1 MIGSFHW
8 MVLFLR
14 HCESIFNATGVD
26 EVGLFFYL
34 TVDCD
39 LSEFGIQQAKQLS
52 LGVVFDVIFCSP
64 LKRCLSTLKYSSI
77 QYKECKVE
85 NIFREYK
92 LNHCDFLEN
101 EDFSILETESELQ
114 ERVDKIKEY
123 LKELNAKENSI
134 LIISHSDLIWN
145 ITKEKKEEEYFG
157 KWLKNGEIIN
167 ISME

>member
-1 MIGSFHW
+1 

-26 EVGLFFYL
+26 EKGFFYL
-34 TVDCD
+34 LTLDCD
-39 LSEFGIQQAKQLS
+39 LSEFGIQQAKQLR
-52 LGVVFDVIFCSP
+52 LDVVFDVILCSP

-92 LNHCDFLEN
+92 LNRCDFLEN

-123 LKELNAKENSI
+123 LKELNVKENSV